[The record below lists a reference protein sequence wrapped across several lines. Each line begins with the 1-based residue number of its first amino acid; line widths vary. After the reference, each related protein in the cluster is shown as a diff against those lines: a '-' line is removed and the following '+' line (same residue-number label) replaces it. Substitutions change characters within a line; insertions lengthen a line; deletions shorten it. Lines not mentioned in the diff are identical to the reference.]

1 MKHCPECRRTYADDT
16 LNYCLDDGATLL
28 YGPRSDEPP
37 TAVLSATKTQSEAAT
52 EEYDAPRISQPD
64 SSATTGRD
72 VVVPVRRANR
82 AWLAAAFFAVLI
94 LAGVFVYRNSSRS
107 IVDSPIVTSAADE
120 RKPSSKVYW
129 EMGDAE
135 RSAFIREQAQHIQ
148 KLIGDDLTDFD
159 DEAIQAIKNEIDD
172 YVAEKDSL
180 SQKPFEEGLRV
191 IYGRATQYAPLITQA
206 YETQQLP
213 PALGLYQAMIESE
226 YRFDLTS
233 DIGTVGLFQ
242 FMPKTAQK
250 YGMKPADYHDPN
262 KQADAAAH
270 YMSDLTSDF
279 GEGKSNSTLGLLAFN
294 IGENSVREYLRQLRG
309 RSVTERSFWAIYHF
323 RDALKEP
330 LSDDGR
336 RYVPRFFAAAI
347 IGESPRE
354 FDLSTP
360 PLTTLRVK

>member
-16 LNYCLDDGATLL
+16 LNYCLDDGAALL

-37 TAVLSATKTQSEAAT
+37 TAFLRASKTQSEAAT
-52 EEYDAPRISQPD
+52 QVYDAPRISERD
-64 SSATTGRD
+64 SPASTDENYSIPFRRPYRSWLVLALFVAA
-72 VVVPVRRANR
+72 VVGGI
-82 AWLAAAFFAVLI
+82 FA
-94 LAGVFVYRNSSRS
+94 YRNLFPSE
-107 IVDSPIVTSAADE
+107 VAGPVVTSAVDE
-120 RKPSSKVYW
+120 PKPLSKVYW
-129 EMGDAE
+129 EMSEAE
-135 RSAFIREQAQHIQ
+135 QLTFIREQAQHVQ
-148 KLIGDDLTDFD
+148 KLIGDDPTDFD

-172 YVAEKDSL
+172 YIAEKDSL

-191 IYGRATQYAPLITQA
+191 IYGRATQYAPLITRA

-262 KQADAAAH
+262 KQANAAAH

-294 IGENSVREYLRQLRG
+294 IGENGVREYLRQLRSRG
-309 RSVTERSFWAIYHF
+309 VTERSFWAIYRF
-323 RDALKEP
+323 RETLNGS
-330 LSDDGR
+330 LSDEGK

-347 IGESPRE
+347 IGESPKE

-360 PLTTLRVK
+360 PLTTLRGK